1 MDNEST
7 QLLNNNENQEL
18 TPKKEWKAPELFKI
32 ATDETLITANPGFDG
47 VTVS

>member
-1 MDNEST
+1 MDNEKT
-7 QLLNNNENQEL
+7 PQPINEEKQEL
-18 TPKKEWKAPELFKI
+18 APKKEWKAPELFKI